1 VTLTHP
7 EKSDNLDDVLLK
19 DFMKKRDIWGD
30 QWIIP
35 EERNISYKLVEIY
48 LRKYEIPFTP
58 KERV

>member
-1 VTLTHP
+1 VVTLTHP

-35 EERNISYKLVEIY
+35 EERDDSGET
-48 LRKYEIPFTP
+48 TP
-58 KERV
+58 TEGLATESD